1 MHTCILIEL
10 MIVIYTGWFF
20 MPACDRRAVGGVAK
34 GELSPECDRTMF
46 CVFLSRTC
54 VMSVSF
60 MLFIWALTSVYLSLA
75 VVSCVCVLIQDF
87 CLCVCVC
94 VCVLYPFVTLCVMC
108 LCVCAYT
115 YMHMLVYAYQV
126 NVVWVTVRMF
136 TCQLT
141 CGVYVQIVTG

>member
-1 MHTCILIEL
+1 
-10 MIVIYTGWFF
+10 

-87 CLCVCVC
+87 CVCVC
-94 VCVLYPFVTLCVMC
+94 VCTISVCHFVCHVFV
-108 LCVCAYT
+108 CVCI
-115 YMHMLVYAYQV
+115 HIYAHVSVCVPGQ
-126 NVVWVTVRMF
+126 
-136 TCQLT
+136 
-141 CGVYVQIVTG
+141 CGVSHCEDVHLSTDLWCVCSNSDWVVIYV